1 MKIVFFGDSITEGC
15 FELSFHNA
23 EGATDIIRDKK
34 SVYHNVLK
42 ERIEKEHPGLDIE
55 YVNLACLV
63 EGAGTGL
70 CCRHRSRT
78 VQIYHRGL

>member
-42 ERIEKEHPGLDIE
+42 ERIE
-55 YVNLACLV
+55 
-63 EGAGTGL
+63 
-70 CCRHRSRT
+70 
-78 VQIYHRGL
+78 